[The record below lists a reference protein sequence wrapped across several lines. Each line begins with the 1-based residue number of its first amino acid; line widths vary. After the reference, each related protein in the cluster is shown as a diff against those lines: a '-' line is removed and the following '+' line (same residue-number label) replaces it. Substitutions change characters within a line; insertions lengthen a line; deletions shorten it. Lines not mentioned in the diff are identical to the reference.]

1 MNGELLGE
9 RFALL
14 REVGSGGV
22 STVYLGRDEVLD
34 RPVAVKV
41 LKAGFEDSH
50 AGRHFRREARAAAR
64 LSHPNVAQVYDVG
77 EDVLS
82 GRKVS
87 YIVMEYL
94 PGGDLEKLI
103 KVRGRLTEV
112 MLSRIGADI
121 ASGLFHAHAHNVIH
135 RDVKPQNILMDAHG
149 NPKLTDFGLA
159 RTGSRTGAYSSP
171 EQLRGERV
179 TPKSDVYSL
188 GATLYEAATGTPPFV
203 DGPAEVVDQQPPTA
217 IIPPRRRG
225 AAIGESHEAAIMSCL
240 SRNPDARPDAAGL
253 RAMLLGRDEEETAPS
268 AGTRASVTLKTL
280 GTAGTAGISRA
291 ARAAREAGT
300 AGAGYLGGA
309 VRNATERRQTE
320 NGSGSVETVFVQGGS
335 FAGLD
340 RRTVILAVAA
350 LVLLLILV
358 WVAISALRSGETNN
372 TAGESARKDPAEK
385 AAGSGDDA
393 SGDVGGETTVEKT
406 VPEETEPAPPV
417 DTADDVVFEMYVAA
431 TENDY
436 EGSWDRL
443 SSRYQ
448 EKEIGSLDE
457 WEALQSSLTGL
468 TVTQEFVAQPAGDDQ
483 AKVTFQTEETRD
495 GVTEPVSGVWTCVNE
510 DGEWKLDRFV
520 ER

>member
-159 RTGSRTGAYSSP
+159 RAGYRAGAYSSP

-203 DGPAEVVDQQPPTA
+203 DGPAEVVDQEPPTA

-268 AGTRASVTLKTL
+268 AGTRTSVTLKTL
-280 GTAGTAGISRA
+280 GTAGAAGISWA
-291 ARAAREAGT
+291 ARTAREAGT

-320 NGSGSVETVFVQGGS
+320 NGSRSVETVFVQGGS
-335 FAGLD
+335 FARLD
-340 RRTVILAVAA
+340 RRAVILAAAA

-358 WVAISALRSGETNN
+358 WVAISVLGSGETNN

-385 AAGSGDDA
+385 AAGSGGDA
-393 SGDVGGETTVEKT
+393 GGETTVEKT
-406 VPEETEPAPPV
+406 VPEETAPAPPV

-436 EGSWDRL
+436 EGSWNRL

-448 EKEIGSLDE
+448 EEEIGSLEE
-457 WEALQSSLTGL
+457 WEQRQSSLTGL
-468 TVTQEFVAQPAGDDQ
+468 TVTQEFVAQSAGEGK

-495 GVTEPVSGVWTCVNE
+495 GVTMSVSGVWTTVNE